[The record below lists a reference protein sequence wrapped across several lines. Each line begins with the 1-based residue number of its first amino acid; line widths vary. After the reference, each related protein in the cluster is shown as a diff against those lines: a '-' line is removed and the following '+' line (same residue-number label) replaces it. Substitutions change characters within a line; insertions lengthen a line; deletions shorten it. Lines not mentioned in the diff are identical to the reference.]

1 VDPDRW
7 HIVRELFLS
16 VCELEPADRG
26 AYLARECGGDA
37 DMRAEVEAL
46 LASSEQDY
54 ELLDSGPLIT
64 LDDLRHAS
72 LTGSLVDRRVGAY
85 RILNV
90 IASGGMGTVCLAERA
105 DEQYRKQVAVKLI
118 REGYTG
124 QESVQRFRNERQTLA
139 LLEHPNIA
147 RLLDGGITEGGI
159 LYLVMDYI
167 EGQPIDAYCDDRE
180 LAVVQRVRLFR
191 QVCRAVEYAHRNLV
205 VHRDLKPS
213 NILVTA
219 DGVPKLLDFGIAK
232 LLQPIPHAGEAQQ
245 TLTGQR
251 AMTPE
256 YASPEQIRGEAVT
269 TATDVYSLGVILYK
283 LLTGHSPYG
292 LKDRRPGELEQTI
305 LDTDPIAPSSVVW
318 RVEEV
323 PTGPAPSTRKITPQS
338 VSRVREGTPKR
349 LSRRLRGDLDNI
361 VLMALRKEPQ
371 RRYAT
376 AGNLA
381 ADIDNYLAQL
391 PVKARRDSLPYR
403 WRKFV
408 RRHTVGVAA
417 AVLVVLSALL
427 GAAGIAREARLAAKQ
442 RDHAVAA
449 QAQAEA
455 IVTFLEEMLTSVRP
469 NSEGS
474 DVAVREVLDE
484 AAARIETQLDVEPRV
499 KASLYDTI
507 GRSYSALGLYDQAEP
522 HLRRAL
528 ELRRAELGPIH
539 EAVVDSL
546 DDLGDLMYATGDLD
560 EAETLHAEALSTA
573 VELFGHEHA
582 TTIAIKLDLAEVLS
596 EHRDLKRADRY
607 LREVLATRRRLL
619 GSVNVHVAETLD
631 RLAATATLRGDYAE
645 AARLLE
651 EALDIHLALAPS
663 GHPLIL
669 ESLIN
674 LAGALDMQGDHAR
687 AKEYYGQAEPH
698 LRNALKMHRGALGDH
713 HVMTL
718 ILINELGELLY
729 AMDRP
734 DEALQLF
741 RRALTVSSEM
751 IDEKQQVSKRA
762 RNNHATL
769 QVNLAT
775 VLQDRGDID
784 DAEQLFQAALATRRE
799 QLGPVHLDVA
809 DILES
814 LAEIALQRGDTEKSK
829 EALEHTLRIRREFL
843 GENHPILTDTEAK
856 IAAIAGDRHETE

>member
-1 VDPDRW
+1 MDPDRW
-7 HIVRELFLS
+7 HSVRELFLS
-16 VCELEPADRG
+16 VCDLEPAERG
-26 AYLARECGGDA
+26 ALLARECGDDA

-46 LASSEQDY
+46 LASSEEDF

-64 LDDLRHAS
+64 LDDLRHAGLTES
-72 LTGSLVDRRVGAY
+72 LIDRRVGAY
-85 RILNV
+85 RILKV

-124 QESVQRFRNERQTLA
+124 QESVRRFRNERQTLA

-159 LYLVMDYI
+159 PYLVMEYI
-167 EGQPIDAYCDDRE
+167 EGQRIDAYCDDHE
-180 LAVVQRVRLFR
+180 LAVAQRVRLFR
-191 QVCRAVEYAHRNLV
+191 QVCSAVEYAHRNLV

-232 LLQPIPHAGEAQQ
+232 LLQPIHRAEQAQQ
-245 TLTGQR
+245 TVTGQR

-256 YASPEQIRGEAVT
+256 YASPEQIRGETVT

-283 LLTGHSPYG
+283 LLTGHSPYR
-292 LKDRRPGELEQTI
+292 LRDRRPGELEQTI
-305 LDTDPIAPSSVVW
+305 LDTDPIAPSSIIW

-323 PTGPAPSTRKITPQS
+323 PASASPSTGKITPQS
-338 VSRVREGTPKR
+338 VSQVREGTPNR
-349 LSRRLRGDLDNI
+349 LSRRLRGDLDSI
-361 VLMALRKEPQ
+361 VLMALRKEPH

-376 AGNLA
+376 AGHLA
-381 ADIDNYLAQL
+381 DDIDNYLAHL
-391 PVKARRDSLPYR
+391 PVKARRDSLMYR
-403 WRKFV
+403 SRKFV

-417 AVLVVLSALL
+417 AALVLLSAAM
-427 GAAGIAREARLAAKQ
+427 GAAGIAREARVAARQ
-442 RDHAVAA
+442 RDQAVAA

-455 IVTFLEEMLTSVRP
+455 IVTFLENMLTSVRP

-474 DVAVREVLDE
+474 DVAVREVLDK
-484 AAARIETQLDVEPRV
+484 AAIRIEAQLDVEPRV

-546 DDLGDLMYATGDLD
+546 DDLGDLMYATGDLE
-560 EAETLHAEALSTA
+560 EAETLHGEALSAA
-573 VELFGHEHA
+573 VKLFGHEHA

-596 EHRDLKRADRY
+596 EHRDLERAERY
-607 LREVLATRRRLL
+607 LREVLATRRQLL
-619 GSVNVHVAETLD
+619 GSANPEVAETLD
-631 RLAATATLRGDYAE
+631 RLAETATQRGDYAE

-651 EALDIHLALAPS
+651 EALDILVALAPS
-663 GHPLIL
+663 GHPLII

-687 AKEYYGQAEPH
+687 AKEFYGRAEPH
-698 LRNALKMHRGALGDH
+698 LRNALKMPGGA
-713 HVMTL
+713 
-718 ILINELGELLY
+718 
-729 AMDRP
+729 
-734 DEALQLF
+734 
-741 RRALTVSSEM
+741 
-751 IDEKQQVSKRA
+751 
-762 RNNHATL
+762 
-769 QVNLAT
+769 
-775 VLQDRGDID
+775 
-784 DAEQLFQAALATRRE
+784 
-799 QLGPVHLDVA
+799 
-809 DILES
+809 
-814 LAEIALQRGDTEKSK
+814 
-829 EALEHTLRIRREFL
+829 
-843 GENHPILTDTEAK
+843 
-856 IAAIAGDRHETE
+856 